1 MKKLLLP
8 LFLLGIIVIT
18 LLKID
23 VITTYTSRLIGETP
37 KVYIAKPNEY
47 TLNNDYFFVQKTK
60 DFIPYSK
67 QDIINIFYSFLDNG
81 YTTFT
86 FYCPSEYI
94 ECINDITN
102 LVNNQTTITDIGNF
116 VHPYNN
122 FSDVYLTTSTSGEIN
137 LKIKRTYTSDEIDAI
152 NRKVDEILDKIT
164 THNMDI
170 SDKILKI
177 HDYIIDN
184 TSYDINGSDGLN
196 AYNLLYEGKSKCAGY
211 ADTLAIF
218 LSKLGVKNYK
228 IGSEKH
234 VWNTIFLD
242 NKWQHIDVTWDDPV
256 VQNGA
261 SITNTIR
268 HKFYMIDTPTL
279 LSYDTTEHNFDTKT
293 YFELQ

>member
-102 LVNNQTTITDIGNF
+102 LVNNQTAITDIGNF

-122 FSDVYLTTSTSGEIN
+122 FSDVYLTTSSSGEIN

-164 THNMDI
+164 TPNMDI

-256 VQNGA
+256 VQKGA

>member
-1 MKKLLLP
+1 MKRIILPIVLLSL
-8 LFLLGIIVIT
+8 IAVT

-23 VITTYTSRLIGETP
+23 HITNYTSRLIGETP
-37 KVYIAKPNEY
+37 RVYITKPNEY
-47 TLNNDYFFVQKTK
+47 TTNNNYFFIQKTK

-67 QDIINIFYSFLDNG
+67 QDIMNIFYSFLDNG

-86 FYCPSEYI
+86 FYCPSEYT
-94 ECINDITN
+94 ECTSDITN
-102 LVNNQTTITDIGNF
+102 LVNNQNMITDIGNF
-116 VHPYNN
+116 VHPFNN

-137 LKIKRTYTSDEIDAI
+137 LKIKRTYSDEQIIAI
-152 NRKVDEILDKIT
+152 EKKTDEILSQIIT
-164 THNMDI
+164 DDMDI
-170 SDKILKI
+170 SDKILKV

-184 TSYDINGSDGLN
+184 TSYDIDGSDGEN

-211 ADTLAIF
+211 ADALAIF

-234 VWNTIFLD
+234 VWNAVYLD
-242 NKWQHIDVTWDDPV
+242 DKWQQIDVTWDDPV

-261 SITNTIR
+261 SISNTIR
-268 HKFYMIDTPTL
+268 HKFYLIDTKTL